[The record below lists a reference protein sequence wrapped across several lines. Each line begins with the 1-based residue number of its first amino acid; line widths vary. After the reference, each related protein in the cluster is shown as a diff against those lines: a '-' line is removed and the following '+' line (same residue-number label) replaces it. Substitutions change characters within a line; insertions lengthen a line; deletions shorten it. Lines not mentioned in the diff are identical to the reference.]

1 MSDTIKTTMKSFAHS
16 TGQSANQKTGA
27 FTGAL
32 LGKVAEGLEALEAI
46 GALAMSQ
53 GQRFMQLAQTAIKTY
68 AKKLAASHTIPF
80 ATSDLEFNS
89 TINLA
94 KAAARTRTPALGLGG
109 SRSSRPVKLAE
120 KHQEKKEE

>member
-1 MSDTIKTTMKSFAHS
+1 MSNTLKTTMKSFANS

-27 FTGAL
+27 FSGAL

-46 GALAMSQ
+46 GALALSQ

-68 AKKLAASHTIPF
+68 AKKLAASNTIPF

-89 TINLA
+89 TLNIA
-94 KAAARTRTPALGLGG
+94 KAVARTRTPALGLGG
-109 SRSSRPVKLAE
+109 GSSRSVKLAE
-120 KHQEKKEE
+120 KHTEKKEG